1 VHLDQRVN
9 KLSACKYID
18 RRQWKIIELSLIT
31 TSAIRTSFKE
41 ALLNKVQDDKVL
53 VSWAL
58 SE

>member
-1 VHLDQRVN
+1 MHLDQRVN
-9 KLSACKYID
+9 KLSGCKYID

-41 ALLNKVQDDKVL
+41 SLLNKVQDDKVL